1 MAEFT
6 LKKREEDL
14 LKLNIGNESFN
25 IPLANSMTFDEAASM
40 ETMDGAIGFFKK
52 YIDKNI
58 TDALTLGDWREVINA
73 WREASERAMKP
84 GDITPGE
91 S

>member
-6 LKKREEDL
+6 LKKRDEDV
-14 LKLNIGNESFN
+14 LKLNIGDDSFY

-40 ETMDGAIGFFKK
+40 DTMDGAIGFFKK
-52 YIDKNI
+52 YIKEEV
-58 TDALTLGDWREVINA
+58 TKALSLGDWKAVITV
-73 WREASERAMKP
+73 WREASEQAMKQ
-84 GDITPGE
+84 GDAAPGE